1 MDGMREHKQHEHVD
15 GQRDPHGPAGETR
28 LHEGPM
34 DLAAVRAN
42 LQSKT
47 GKQYWRT
54 LEELADDPE
63 FTELLHREFPRQA
76 PSEWDDGVDRRD
88 FLKLMAASLAFAGL
102 SGCGRTPEQV
112 LVPYVKQPE
121 GLTLGKPQ
129 FYATAMPFGADAVGL
144 LVESHEGRPTKIEG
158 NPDHPSSLGATNV
171 FAQASVLNLYD
182 PDRAQTVTKYGEIQ
196 TWSLFVESAQALA
209 AGMKA
214 TNGAGFRILTGMVT
228 SPTLA
233 AQIQSLLTLF
243 PKAKWHQWEPAV
255 GDGTREGAKLAFGS
269 YLNTV
274 YRPEKADVILSLD
287 SDFLGS
293 GPGHIRYAREFSR
306 RRDLD
311 ESKDVAAAVGAA
323 IASKVLDVT
332 AVADRIVNPMNR
344 LYVVEPTPSVTGA
357 TADHRLP
364 LRASDVEVFARAL
377 AEKVV
382 DVTVR
387 LTLANA
393 APPTGSEKFLDA
405 VAKDLLGHH
414 GRCLV
419 VAGEHQP
426 ASLHALVHQI
436 NAALGNVGT
445 TLHYTEPVEAHP
457 VNNLESLREL
467 CNDIY
472 DGKVETLLIFGVNP
486 VYTAPHDF
494 DFASKIKFDEEK
506 KRKPVKTTIYVG
518 SHFDETAELCDW
530 HVAESHYLETWGDAR
545 AFDGTLSV
553 IQPLIAPLYH
563 THSAREVLAAFGDK
577 PGVSDYDSLRNN
589 LRLLRA
595 PSIITHLG
603 ASDAENADFE
613 KFWRKT
619 LNDGLIAGSAFAPIN
634 AALKFS
640 AASLPAARSA
650 SADEIEF
657 IFRPDPC
664 VYDGRFAN
672 NGWLQELPKPVTKLT
687 WDNAALVSPKTG
699 EKFSLTHDIGAR
711 GGEHGKVYSNVI
723 DISLSNSKVTA
734 AAWRVPGQ
742 ADGVVVLP
750 LGYGRK
756 RAGYTGT
763 NKGFNAYAVR
773 TSEALWTVAAPTS
786 AIKKTGEDYPLA
798 CTQYHFNMEGRQILM
813 TGTLEEYRKNPNF
826 ANEHEEL
833 PPKELSLYKGEAE
846 YPYDRDKW
854 AMAIDLNKCNGCNA
868 CVVACQSENN
878 IPVVGKD
885 QVMRGREMHWI
896 RIDRYYETPVKSA
909 AHDPASYDESLFN
922 PPTFF
927 QPVPCQQCE
936 NAPCEQVCPVGAT
949 VHSAEGL
956 NDMVYNRC
964 VGTRYCSNNCPY
976 KVRRFNF
983 LRFQDWETPQLKLL
997 RNPEVTVRSRGV
1009 MEKCTYC
1016 VQRINNARIEAEKSN
1031 APIHDGAIVTACEQ
1045 ACPTEAIVFGNAND
1059 KGSRVA
1065 KLKAQQ
1071 RNYTLLGELNAR
1083 PRTTYLA
1090 AVRNPNPE
1098 LESA

>member
-1 MDGMREHKQHEHVD
+1 MSKPEHHEHTHD
-15 GQRDPHGPAGETR
+15 GYDRAERVLPQEA
-28 LHEGPM
+28 PM
-34 DLAAVRAN
+34 DLNAVRAR
-42 LQSKT
+42 LQSNT

-54 LEELADDPE
+54 LEELAQNPE
-63 FTELLHREFPRQA
+63 FEELLHREFPRLA
-76 PSEWDDGVDRRD
+76 PSEWDEGVDRRD
-88 FLKLMAASLAFAGL
+88 FLKLMAASLALAGL
-102 SGCGRTPEQV
+102 SGCGRTPEQHI
-112 LVPYVKQPE
+112 VPYVKQPD
-121 GLTLGKPQ
+121 GLILGKPQ
-129 FYATAMPFGADAVGL
+129 FYATVMPFGADAIGL

-158 NPDHPSSLGATNV
+158 NPDHPSSLGATNA

-182 PDRAQTVTKYGEIQ
+182 PDRAQTPTKFGEIH
-196 TWSLFVESAQALA
+196 TWAEFQASAQAIASAVRLA
-209 AGMKA
+209 D
-214 TNGAGFRILTGMVT
+214 GAGFRILTGMVT

-233 AQIQSLLTLF
+233 AQIESMLALY

-255 GDGTREGAKLAFGS
+255 GDGTREGAKLAFGNYVS
-269 YLNTV
+269 TV
-274 YRPEKADVILSLD
+274 NRLEKADVILSLD

-306 RRDLD
+306 RRKLN
-311 ESKDVAAAVGAA
+311 G
-323 IASKVLDVT
+323 
-332 AVADRIVNPMNR
+332 VADKMNR

-364 LRASDVEVFARAL
+364 LRASEVEPFARAL
-377 AEKVV
+377 AGKLGLG
-382 DVTVR
+382 TS
-387 LTLANA
+387 A
-393 APPTGSEKFLDA
+393 ALSPEAQKWLDA
-405 VAKDLLGHH
+405 VAKDLQAHKGAS
-414 GRCLV
+414 LV
-419 VAGEHQP
+419 VAGEQQS
-426 ASLHALVHQI
+426 AEVHALAHAI

-445 TLHYTEPVEAHP
+445 TLYYTGPVEANP
-457 VNNLESLREL
+457 VNHLESLREL
-467 CNDIY
+467 CADIEA
-472 DGKVETLLIFGVNP
+472 GKVETLVILGVNP

-494 DFASKIKFDEEK
+494 DFASKIGFDK
-506 KRKPVKTTIYVG
+506 KTKSKKVKNTICVS

-530 HVAESHYLETWGDAR
+530 HVAESHFLETWADAR
-545 AFDGTLSV
+545 AFDGTVSV
-553 IQPLIAPLYH
+553 IQPLIAPLYR

-577 PGVSDYDSLRNN
+577 PGVSDYDALRE
-589 LRLLRA
+589 RLKA
-595 PSIITHLG
+595 AYPSG
-603 ASDAENADFE
+603 EFE

-619 LNDGLIAGSAFAPIN
+619 LNDGLVRGSAFPPSAVS
-634 AALKFS
+634 AKFS
-640 AASLPAARSA
+640 PASLPAIKAA
-650 SADEIEF
+650 SPDELEF

-687 WDNAALVSPKTG
+687 WDNAALVSPKTA
-699 EKFSLTHDIGAR
+699 EKFGISHNVAWR
-711 GGEHGKVYSNVI
+711 GGEHGKIYSNVI
-723 DISLSNSKVTA
+723 DIELSNSKVTA
-734 AAWRVPGQ
+734 AAWRLPGQ

-773 TSEALWTVAAPTS
+773 TSTALWTATGGKIA
-786 AIKKTGEDYPLA
+786 KTGDGYSLA
-798 CTQYHFNMEGRQILM
+798 CTQYHFNMEGRQILA
-813 TGTLEEYRKNPNF
+813 TGTLEEYRKNPGF
-826 ANEHEEL
+826 AHDDEEN
-833 PPKELSLYKGEAE
+833 KGKTKQELSLYKE
-846 YPYDRDKW
+846 YAYPGYAW
-854 AMAIDLNKCNGCNA
+854 GMAIDLNSCNGCNA

-878 IPVVGKD
+878 IAVVGKE

-896 RIDRYYETPVKSA
+896 RIDRYYEKAHSA
-909 AHDPASYDESLFN
+909 TNDPSTYDDSLYN
-922 PPTFF
+922 PETFF

-936 NAPCEQVCPVGAT
+936 NAPCEQVCPVEAT
-949 VHSAEGL
+949 AHSAEGL
-956 NDMVYNRC
+956 NDMTYNRC

-1016 VQRINNARIEAEKSN
+1016 VQRINNVRIESEKQN
-1031 APIHDGAIVTACEQ
+1031 RPILDGEIVTACEA

-1059 KGSRVA
+1059 PNSRVA

-1071 RNYTLLGELNAR
+1071 RNYSLLGELNTR

-1098 LESA
+1098 LEKA

>member
-1 MDGMREHKQHEHVD
+1 MERMNEKEQREQLAAEHARA
-15 GQRDPHGPAGETR
+15 GQTEELPMP
-28 LHEGPM
+28 EGAL
-34 DLAAVRAN
+34 DLAAVRAK

-47 GKQYWRT
+47 GKQYWRS
-54 LEELADDPE
+54 LDELAEDPRFE
-63 FTELLHREFPRQA
+63 ELLHNEFPRQA
-76 PSEWDDGVDRRD
+76 PSEWDEAVDRRD

-102 SGCGRTPEQV
+102 SGCGRTPEEHI
-112 LVPYVKQPE
+112 VPYVKQPD
-121 GLTLGKPQ
+121 GMIPGKPQ
-129 FYATAMPFGADAVGL
+129 FYATVMPFGADAIGL

-182 PDRAQTVTKYGEIQ
+182 PDRAQTATKFGEIR
-196 TWSLFVESAQALA
+196 TWAEFLDGAQAIA
-209 AGMKA
+209 AAAKSA
-214 TNGAGFRILTGMVT
+214 DGAGFRILTGTIT

-233 AQIQSLLTLF
+233 AQIQSILALY

-255 GDGTREGAKLAFGS
+255 SDGAREGAMLAFGS
-269 YLNTV
+269 YVNTV
-274 YRPEKADVILSLD
+274 YHVEKAEVMLSLD

-306 RRDLD
+306 RRKLPNLKKPNPLAD
-311 ESKDVAAAVGAA
+311 E
-323 IASKVLDVT
+323 VLPQ
-332 AVADRIVNPMNR
+332 IKMNR

-364 LRASDVEVFARAL
+364 LRASQVDDFARAL
-377 AEKVV
+377 AEKVI

-387 LTLANA
+387 LGKSALAT
-393 APPTGSEKFLDA
+393 APPPGSEKWLDV
-405 VAKDLLGHH
+405 VAKDLLEHQGK
-414 GRCLV
+414 CLV
-419 VAGEHQP
+419 VAGEQQS
-426 ASLHALVHQI
+426 AEVHALAHAI

-445 TLHYTEPVEAHP
+445 TLYYTEPVEAHP
-457 VNNLESLREL
+457 VNHLDSLRAL
-467 CNDIY
+467 CTDI
-472 DGKVETLLIFGVNP
+472 DNGRVDTLLIIGVNP

-494 DFASKIKFDEEK
+494 YFASKVGFDK
-506 KRKPVKTTIYVG
+506 KSNQKKVRNTIHVS
-518 SHFDETAELCDW
+518 SHYDETSERCDW

-545 AFDGTLSV
+545 AYDGTLSV
-553 IQPLIAPLYH
+553 IQPLIAPLYR
-563 THSAREVLAAFGDK
+563 THSAREVLAAFTDK
-577 PGVSDYDSLRNN
+577 PGISDYDVLRDG
-589 LRLLRA
+589 LKA
-595 PSIITHLG
+595 AYPS
-603 ASDAENADFE
+603 ADFE

-619 LNDGLIAGSAFAPIN
+619 LNDGLVAGSAFPPIIP
-634 AALKFS
+634 AQKFS
-640 AASLPAARSA
+640 AASLPPAKPA

-657 IFRPDPC
+657 LFRPDPC

-687 WDNAALVSPKTG
+687 WDNAALVSPKTA
-699 EKFSLTHDIGAR
+699 EKLGLTHDVGAR
-711 GGEHGKVYSNVI
+711 GGEHGKIYSNVI
-723 DISLSNSKVTA
+723 DIELSNSKVTA
-734 AAWRVPGQ
+734 AAWRLPGQ

-763 NKGFNAYAVR
+763 NKGFSAYAVR
-773 TSEALWTVAAPTS
+773 SSTALWTAS
-786 AIKKTGEDYPLA
+786 GGKIIKTGGDYPLA
-798 CTQYHFNMEGRQILM
+798 CTQYHFNMEGRQILE
-813 TGTLEEYRKNPNF
+813 TATLEEYKKNPNF
-826 ANEHEEL
+826 AHEREKEV
-833 PPKELSLYKGEAE
+833 PKELSLYKEFA
-846 YPYDRDKW
+846 YPGYAWGMD
-854 AMAIDLNKCNGCNA
+854 IDLNSCNGCNA
-868 CVVACQSENN
+868 CVVACHSENN
-878 IPVVGKD
+878 IPVVGKE

-896 RIDRYYETPVKSA
+896 RIDRYYENTQSPTN
-909 AHDPASYDESLFN
+909 DPSSFDASEYN

-1016 VQRINNARIEAEKSN
+1016 VQRINSARIESEKQN
-1031 APIHDGAIVTACEQ
+1031 RPIRDGEIVTACET

-1059 KGSRVA
+1059 PNSRVA

-1071 RNYTLLGELNAR
+1071 RNYSLLGELNAR

-1098 LESA
+1098 LEKA

>member
-1 MDGMREHKQHEHVD
+1 MDAMREHEQQEHID
-15 GQRDPHGPAGETR
+15 GRHHHNDPAADAKLR
-28 LHEGPM
+28 EGSM
-34 DLAAVRAN
+34 DLAAIRAK

-54 LEELADDPE
+54 LEELAGDPE
-63 FTELLHREFPRQA
+63 FEELLHREFPRQA
-76 PSEWDDGVDRRD
+76 PSEWDDSVDRRD

-102 SGCGRTPEQV
+102 SGCGRTPEQYV
-112 LVPYVKQPE
+112 VPYVKQPE
-121 GLTLGKPQ
+121 GMVLGKPQ
-129 FYATAMPFGADAVGL
+129 FYATVMPFGADAIGL

-182 PDRAQTVTKYGEIQ
+182 PDRAQTVTKFGEIQ
-196 TWSLFVESAQALA
+196 TWSLFVDSAQAIA
-209 AGMKA
+209 AEMKA
-214 TNGAGFRILTGMVT
+214 ANGAGFRILTGIVT
-228 SPTLA
+228 APTLA

-243 PKAKWHQWEPAV
+243 PQAKWHQWEPAV

-306 RRDLD
+306 RRKLNGPTD
-311 ESKDVAAAVGAA
+311 
-323 IASKVLDVT
+323 T
-332 AVADRIVNPMNR
+332 MNR

-364 LRASDVEVFARAL
+364 LRASEVELFARAL
-377 AEKVV
+377 AAKLGLGGSAAIPPAAEKW
-382 DVTVR
+382 
-387 LTLANA
+387 
-393 APPTGSEKFLDA
+393 LDA
-405 VAKDLLGHH
+405 IAKDLQNHKGASL
-414 GRCLV
+414 L
-419 VAGEHQP
+419 VAGEQQP
-426 ASLHALVHQI
+426 AEVHALVHAI
-436 NAALGNVGT
+436 NATLGNVGT
-445 TLHYTEPVEAHP
+445 TLYYTEPVEAHP
-457 VNNLESLREL
+457 ANHLESLREL
-467 CNDIY
+467 CADI
-472 DGKVETLLIFGVNP
+472 DAGKVETLLILGGNP
-486 VYTAPHDF
+486 VYNAPHDF
-494 DFASKIKFDEEK
+494 DFASKIKFDEK
-506 KRKPVKTTIYVG
+506 KNRKPVKNTVHVS

-563 THSAREVLAAFGDK
+563 THSAREALAAFGDK
-577 PGVSDYDSLRNN
+577 PGVSDYEVLRD
-589 LRLLRA
+589 RLKA
-595 PSIITHLG
+595 ANPS
-603 ASDAENADFE
+603 ADFE

-619 LNDGLIAGSAFAPIN
+619 LNDGLVAGSAFAP
-634 AALKFS
+634 ASASLKFS
-640 AASLPAARSA
+640 VASLVAAKTTPA
-650 SADEIEF
+650 DDIEF
-657 IFRPDPC
+657 LFRPDPC

-687 WDNAALVSPKTG
+687 WDNAALISPKTA
-699 EKFSLTHDIGAR
+699 EKLQLAHNVAWR
-711 GGEHGKVYSNVI
+711 GGEHGKIYSNVI
-723 DISLSNSKVTA
+723 DIALSNSKVTA
-734 AAWRVPGQ
+734 AAWRLPGQ

-756 RAGYTGT
+756 KAGYTGT

-773 TSEALWTVAAPTS
+773 TSDALWTASAPTS
-786 AIKKTGEDYPLA
+786 AIKKTGDDYPLA
-798 CTQYHFNMEGRQILM
+798 CTQYHFSMEGRQILA
-813 TGTLEEYRKNPNF
+813 TGTLEEYRRNPNF
-826 ANEHEEL
+826 ANEHAEL

-846 YPYDRDKW
+846 FPYNREKW

-896 RIDRYYETPVKSA
+896 RIDRYYEKAKSA
-909 AHDPASYDESLFN
+909 TNDPSSYDESLFN

-949 VHSAEGL
+949 AHSAEGL
-956 NDMVYNRC
+956 NDMTYNRC
-964 VGTRYCSNNCPY
+964 IGTRYCSNNCPY

-1016 VQRINNARIEAEKSN
+1016 VQRINNARIESEKLN
-1031 APIHDGAIVTACEQ
+1031 APIRDGAIVTACEQ
-1045 ACPTEAIVFGNAND
+1045 ACPTEAIIFGNAND
-1059 KGSRVA
+1059 KESRVA

-1071 RNYTLLGELNAR
+1071 RNYSLLGELNSR

>member
-1 MDGMREHKQHEHVD
+1 MDGMRDHEQREHLDLRHDHD
-15 GQRDPHGPAGETR
+15 DPAGETR

-34 DLAAVRAN
+34 DLAAVRAK

-54 LEELADDPE
+54 LEELAGDPQFE
-63 FTELLHREFPRQA
+63 ELLHREFPRQA
-76 PSEWDDGVDRRD
+76 PSEWDDSVDRRD

-102 SGCGRTPEQV
+102 SGCGRTPEQYV
-112 LVPYVKQPE
+112 VPYVKQPD
-121 GLTLGKPQ
+121 GMTLGKPQ
-129 FYATAMPFGADAVGL
+129 FYATVMPFGADAIGL

-182 PDRAQTVTKYGEIQ
+182 PDRAQTVTKFGEIQ
-196 TWSLFVESAQALA
+196 TWSQFVESAQAIA
-209 AGMKA
+209 AAMKA
-214 TNGAGFRILTGMVT
+214 TGGAGFRILTGMVA

-233 AQIQSLLTLF
+233 AQIQSLLTMF
-243 PKAKWHQWEPAV
+243 PQAKWHQWEPAV
-255 GDGTREGAKLAFGS
+255 GDGTREGAKLAFGTF
-269 YLNTV
+269 LNTV
-274 YRPEKADVILSLD
+274 YRPENADVILSLD

-306 RRDLD
+306 RRLQSETPKPNPLAD
-311 ESKDVAAAVGAA
+311 EVF
-323 IASKVLDVT
+323 
-332 AVADRIVNPMNR
+332 PQMEMNR

-364 LRASDVEVFARAL
+364 IRPSEVELFAR
-377 AEKVV
+377 
-382 DVTVR
+382 
-387 LTLANA
+387 TLAA
-393 APPTGSEKFLDA
+393 KLGLGGSSVLPLGSEKFLDA
-405 VAKDLLGHH
+405 VAKDLQKHKGAS
-414 GRCLV
+414 LV

-426 ASLHALVHQI
+426 AEVHALAHAI
-436 NAALGNVGT
+436 NATLGNVGT
-445 TLHYTEPVEAHP
+445 TLYYTASVEERP
-457 VNNLESLREL
+457 VNHLESLREL
-467 CNDIY
+467 CGDIY
-472 DGKVETLLIFGVNP
+472 AGKVETLLILGVNP

-506 KRKPVKTTIYVG
+506 KRKAIQNTIYVG
-518 SHFDETAELCDW
+518 PHFDETAELCDW

-563 THSAREVLAAFGDK
+563 THSASEVLAAFGDK
-577 PGVSDYDSLRNN
+577 PGVSDYEVVRDGLK
-589 LRLLRA
+589 A
-595 PSIITHLG
+595 AHPS
-603 ASDAENADFE
+603 ADVE

-619 LNDGLIAGSAFAPIN
+619 LNDGLVAGSAFAPVN
-634 AALKFS
+634 AALRFS
-640 AASLPAARSA
+640 AASLPAPKITP
-650 SADEIEF
+650 ADEIEF

-664 VYDGRFAN
+664 IYDGRFAN

-687 WDNAALVSPKTG
+687 WDNAALVSPKTA
-699 EKFSLTHDIGAR
+699 ENLQLAHNVAWR
-711 GGEHGKVYSNVI
+711 GGEHGKVYSNVV

-734 AAWRVPGQ
+734 AAWRLPGQ
-742 ADGVVVLP
+742 ADNVIVLP

-756 RAGYTGT
+756 KSGYTGT
-763 NKGFNAYAVR
+763 NKGFNAYVVR
-773 TSEALWTVAAPTS
+773 TSDALWTAHAPAS
-786 AIKKTGEDYPLA
+786 AIKKTGNDYPLA
-798 CTQYHFNMEGRQILM
+798 CTQYHFSMEGRQILA
-813 TGTLEEYRKNPNF
+813 TGTLEEYRKYPNF
-826 ANEHEEL
+826 ANELAPL
-833 PPKELSLYKGEAE
+833 PAQDFSLYKGTAE
-846 YPYDRDKW
+846 YPYNRDKW

-896 RIDRYYETPVKSA
+896 RIDRYYEKTVKSSTN
-909 AHDPASYDESLFN
+909 DPSTYDDSLFN

-956 NDMVYNRC
+956 NDMTYNRC
-964 VGTRYCSNNCPY
+964 IGTRYCSNNCPY

-1016 VQRINNARIEAEKSN
+1016 VQRINNARIESEKAN

-1059 KGSRVA
+1059 PNSRVA

-1071 RNYTLLGELNAR
+1071 RNYSLLGELNAR

>member
-1 MDGMREHKQHEHVD
+1 MSEPEHHEHTHD
-15 GQRDPHGPAGETR
+15 GYDRAERVLPREA
-28 LHEGPM
+28 PM
-34 DLAAVRAN
+34 DLNAVRAR
-42 LQSKT
+42 LQSNT

-54 LEELADDPE
+54 LEELAQNPE
-63 FTELLHREFPRQA
+63 FEELLHREFPRLA
-76 PSEWDDGVDRRD
+76 PSEWDEGVDRRD
-88 FLKLMAASLAFAGL
+88 FLKLMAASLALAGL
-102 SGCGRTPEQV
+102 SGCGRTPEQHI
-112 LVPYVKQPE
+112 VPYVKQPD
-121 GLTLGKPQ
+121 GLILGKPQ
-129 FYATAMPFGADAVGL
+129 FYATVMPFGADAIGL

-158 NPDHPSSLGATNV
+158 NPDHPSSLGATNA

-182 PDRAQTVTKYGEIQ
+182 PDRAQTPTKFGEIH
-196 TWSLFVESAQALA
+196 TWAEFQASAQAIASAVRLA
-209 AGMKA
+209 D
-214 TNGAGFRILTGMVT
+214 GAGFRILTGMVT

-233 AQIQSLLTLF
+233 AQIESMLALY

-255 GDGTREGAKLAFGS
+255 GDGTREGAKLAFGNYVS
-269 YLNTV
+269 TV
-274 YRPEKADVILSLD
+274 NRLEKADVILSLD

-306 RRDLD
+306 RRKLN
-311 ESKDVAAAVGAA
+311 G
-323 IASKVLDVT
+323 
-332 AVADRIVNPMNR
+332 VADKMNR

-364 LRASDVEVFARAL
+364 LRASEVEPFARAL
-377 AEKVV
+377 AGKLGLG
-382 DVTVR
+382 TS
-387 LTLANA
+387 A
-393 APPTGSEKFLDA
+393 ALSPEAQKWLDA
-405 VAKDLLGHH
+405 VAKDLQAHKGAS
-414 GRCLV
+414 LV
-419 VAGEHQP
+419 VAGEQQS
-426 ASLHALVHQI
+426 AEVHALAHAI

-445 TLHYTEPVEAHP
+445 TLYYTGPVEANP
-457 VNNLESLREL
+457 VNHLESLREL
-467 CNDIY
+467 CADIEA
-472 DGKVETLLIFGVNP
+472 GKVETLVILGVNP

-494 DFASKIKFDEEK
+494 DFASKIGFDK
-506 KRKPVKTTIYVG
+506 KTKSKKVKNTICVS

-530 HVAESHYLETWGDAR
+530 HVAESHFLETWADAR
-545 AFDGTLSV
+545 AFDGTVSV
-553 IQPLIAPLYH
+553 IQPLIAPLYR

-577 PGVSDYDSLRNN
+577 PGVSDYDALRE
-589 LRLLRA
+589 RLKA
-595 PSIITHLG
+595 AYPSG
-603 ASDAENADFE
+603 EFE

-619 LNDGLIAGSAFAPIN
+619 LNDGLVRGSAFPPSAVS
-634 AALKFS
+634 AKFS
-640 AASLPAARSA
+640 PASLPAIKAA
-650 SADEIEF
+650 SPDELEF

-687 WDNAALVSPKTG
+687 WDNAALVSPKTA
-699 EKFSLTHDIGAR
+699 EKFGISHNVAWR
-711 GGEHGKVYSNVI
+711 GGEHGKIYSNVI
-723 DISLSNSKVTA
+723 DIELSNSKVTA
-734 AAWRVPGQ
+734 AAWRLPGQ

-773 TSEALWTVAAPTS
+773 TSTALWTATGGKIA
-786 AIKKTGEDYPLA
+786 KTGDGYPLA
-798 CTQYHFNMEGRQILM
+798 CTQYHFNMEGRQILA
-813 TGTLEEYRKNPNF
+813 TGTLEEYRKNPGF
-826 ANEHEEL
+826 AHDDEEN
-833 PPKELSLYKGEAE
+833 KGKTKQELSLYKE
-846 YPYDRDKW
+846 YAYPGYAW
-854 AMAIDLNKCNGCNA
+854 GMAIDLNSCNGCNA

-878 IPVVGKD
+878 IAVVGKE

-896 RIDRYYETPVKSA
+896 RIDRYYEKAHSA
-909 AHDPASYDESLFN
+909 TNDPSTYDDSLYN
-922 PPTFF
+922 PETFF

-936 NAPCEQVCPVGAT
+936 NAPCEQVCPVEAT
-949 VHSAEGL
+949 AHSAEGL
-956 NDMVYNRC
+956 NDMTYNRC

-1016 VQRINNARIEAEKSN
+1016 VQRINNVRIESEKQN
-1031 APIHDGAIVTACEQ
+1031 RPILDGEIVTACEA

-1059 KGSRVA
+1059 PNSRVA

-1071 RNYTLLGELNAR
+1071 RNYSLLGELNTR

-1098 LESA
+1098 LEKA